1 MLIPRRLSSRL
12 FPTAN
17 PELHDNAA
25 LVGTFRRGEEANFLK
40 STTKRG
46 LRTGETTPYA
56 FTLSHTFTP
65 VLRLFVSHLLPLD
78 SIARARKLLEE
89 PRLPAR
95 ISRPPTRY
103 QPPSAPS
110 STPRVTHTRR
120 PTGTRLYVCPTY
132 TWGHCITDSHPPA
145 ASERL

>member
-1 MLIPRRLSSRL
+1 MSISRKL
-12 FPTAN
+12 PSRSFPKAN
-17 PELHDNAA
+17 PELRDNAA
-25 LVGTFRRGEEANFLK
+25 LAGTFRRGEEANFLK
-40 STTKRG
+40 STHTAKRG

-56 FTLSHTFTP
+56 FTLSYTFTP
-65 VLRLFVSHLLPLD
+65 VLRLFVSHSLPLD

-110 STPRVTHTRR
+110 STPRVTHTPR
-120 PTGTRLYVCPTY
+120 PIGTCSYVCATY
-132 TWGHCITDSHPPA
+132 T
-145 ASERL
+145 

>member
-1 MLIPRRLSSRL
+1 MSVPKRLPSRL
-12 FPTAN
+12 LPKAN

-25 LVGTFRRGEEANFLK
+25 SARTYRRGEEANFLK

-46 LRTGETTPYA
+46 LRTGETTPSA
-56 FTLSHTFTP
+56 FTLSYSFAP
-65 VLRLFVSHLLPLD
+65 ALRLSVSHSLPLD

-110 STPRVTHTRR
+110 STPRVTHTR
-120 PTGTRLYVCPTY
+120 CPTQAHSR
-132 TWGHCITDSHPPA
+132 TCVPPTHA
-145 ASERL
+145 IIV

>member
-1 MLIPRRLSSRL
+1 MSIPRRLPSRL
-12 FPTAN
+12 FSKTN
-17 PELHDNAA
+17 PELRDNAA
-25 LVGTFRRGEEANFLK
+25 LAGTFRRGEEANFLK
-40 STTKRG
+40 STAKRG

-56 FTLSHTFTP
+56 FTLSYTFTP
-65 VLRLFVSHLLPLD
+65 VLRLFVPHSLPLD

-120 PTGTRLYVCPTY
+120 PIGTCSYVCPTY
-132 TWGHCITDSHPPA
+132 T
-145 ASERL
+145 